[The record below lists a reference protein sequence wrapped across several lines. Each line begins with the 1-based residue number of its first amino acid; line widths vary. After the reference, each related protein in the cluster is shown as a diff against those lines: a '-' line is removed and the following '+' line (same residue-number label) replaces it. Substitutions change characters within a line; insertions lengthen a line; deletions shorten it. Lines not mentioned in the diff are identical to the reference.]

1 MIQVEMETKKQIE
14 IEMGIKGEYEVED
27 NFSMKICMT
36 APYSL
41 CVNIE
46 LPSGT
51 FKNEEEIENNVK
63 HDLEYLYYSIETIK
77 LDFEEFEKLSAN
89 YSALESGLH
98 IQMYNKK
105 FYSSYEEERYRKEL
119 NEKLEKGYNEL
130 YDKYI
135 TDPRPLFKTFKDKL
149 EPSILSTLIK
159 AIQEKE
165 NNHEQ

>member
-1 MIQVEMETKKQIE
+1 MGNKKQIAVNNE
-14 IEMGIKGEYEVED
+14 IKGEYEII
-27 NFSMKICMT
+27 NSFSLKIWLIS
-36 APYSL
+36 PYSL
-41 CVNIE
+41 CINID
-46 LPSGT
+46 LRSGT
-51 FKNEEEIENNVK
+51 FKNEEEIENTVR